1 VLNHTNR
8 LNYRGLRIKTMKT
21 LTLASIYELQGLK
34 AEALEIYKELL
45 MANPDNKEAKIAIK
59 RLSGIRKKY
68 LGVNEDMKKFFLNMN
83 SEVEFL
89 EFERWMVKLWN

>member
-1 VLNHTNR
+1 
-8 LNYRGLRIKTMKT
+8 MKT

-34 AEALEIYKELL
+34 DEALLIYKDLL
-45 MANPDNKEAKIAIK
+45 KKNPENKDAKIAIR

-68 LGVNEDMKKFFLNMN
+68 LHVNEEMKNFFIAMD

-89 EFERWMVKLWN
+89 EFERWLVKWN